1 MLPGPPIEATSV
13 TRAELDIELV
23 LIDDMLLDEMA
34 EICVDMDFLSWLI
47 DDCGCEEVKSCF
59 GV

>member
-1 MLPGPPIEATSV
+1 MLPGLPIEATSV

-23 LIDDMLLDEMA
+23 LIDDMLLDEMV
-34 EICVDMDFLSWLI
+34 EICDDMDFFSWLI